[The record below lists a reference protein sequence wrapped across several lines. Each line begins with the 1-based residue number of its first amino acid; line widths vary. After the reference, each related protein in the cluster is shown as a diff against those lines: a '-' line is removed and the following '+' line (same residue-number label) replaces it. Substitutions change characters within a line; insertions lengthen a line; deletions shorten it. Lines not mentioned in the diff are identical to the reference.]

1 MISGADLRVK
11 MLVVYVILDH
21 HENLLHQAFGAF
33 GQSLHK
39 VMLLLEDQKL
49 QAVELAL

>member
-21 HENLLHQAFGAF
+21 HENLLHQAFG
-33 GQSLHK
+33 QSLHK
-39 VMLLLEDQKL
+39 VMLHMEDQKL
-49 QAVELAL
+49 QAVEVAL

>member
-1 MISGADLRVK
+1 MVISRADLRVK

-21 HENLLHQAFGAF
+21 HENLLHKAF